1 MSVAGGFS
9 LKPLYFIYHFQI
21 WKLLQLDT
29 YSVCTVHNFEF
40 RENTA
45 SVKSHYIAHTNIS
58 TTKIAT
64 DITMLGCVLTY
75 LCFFQVREKV
85 IQQAAVHVD
94 IVHTTVNVS
103 LRITYEFN
111 TLTADELAELVNFE
125 MNLETLGNFSV
136 SILPELII
144 FESTSMYTNI

>member
-1 MSVAGGFS
+1 
-9 LKPLYFIYHFQI
+9 
-21 WKLLQLDT
+21 
-29 YSVCTVHNFEF
+29 
-40 RENTA
+40 
-45 SVKSHYIAHTNIS
+45 
-58 TTKIAT
+58 
-64 DITMLGCVLTY
+64 MLGCVLTY
-75 LCFFQVREKV
+75 LCFFKVREKV